1 MELARVHEGVK
12 GVPYMSPHQGA
23 IVYRHVIETRPKL
36 ILELG
41 TAHGVSAAY
50 MAAALD
56 ENGEGAI
63 VTLDKTDHGFDP
75 APLLRGLGLL
85 DRIEL
90 IRRDDSSYNWYLKE
104 VIAERSDAD
113 GNCEP
118 LYDFCFID
126 GAKIWTID
134 GLAVFLVEK
143 LLRPGGWLLLDDLEW
158 SFDSSPSG
166 VAEPYPLSRSERRE
180 PNVRAIFDLLVRQHP
195 SFTECVVQDGSW
207 GWAHKQPGAP
217 LRRYKVEASRS
228 FTGLAASAVW
238 KLGRWASTRRR
249 ARRNPVAP
257 K

>member
-1 MELARVHEGVK
+1 MKLEDVTEQVQGI
-12 GVPYMSPHQGA
+12 PFMSPHQGA
-23 IVYRHVIETRPKL
+23 IVYRHVMETQPEL

-41 TAHGVSAAY
+41 TGHGVSAAY

-56 ENGEGAI
+56 ELGSGRI
-63 VTLDKTDHGFDP
+63 VTLDKVGHGFDP
-75 APLLRGLGLL
+75 APLLRDLGLL
-85 DRIEL
+85 DRVDLVLRE
-90 IRRDDSSYNWYLKE
+90 DSSYTWYLKE
-104 VIAERSDAD
+104 VIEARSDAH

-126 GAKIWTID
+126 GSKTWTID

-166 VAEPYPLSRSERRE
+166 VAEPFPLSHAERRE
-180 PNVRAIFDLLVRQHP
+180 PNVRAVFDLLIRQHP

-207 GWAHKQPGAP
+207 GWARKQPGAP
-217 LRRYKVEASRS
+217 RVYEVRASR
-228 FTGLAASAVW
+228 TVAGLAASGIW
-238 KLGRWASTRRR
+238 KLGRWATTRRR
-249 ARRNPVAP
+249 AKKSTVQP

>member
-1 MELARVHEGVK
+1 MKLEDITRRVDRA
-12 GVPYMSPHQGA
+12 PFMSPHQRA
-23 IVYRHVIETRPKL
+23 IVYQHVIDTRPEV

-41 TAHGVSAAY
+41 TGHGVSAAY

-56 ENGEGAI
+56 EIGGEGRI
-63 VTLDKTDHGFDP
+63 VTLDKVGHGFDP
-75 APLLRGLGLL
+75 APMLGELGLL

-90 IRRDDSSYNWYLKE
+90 VLRDDSSYTWYLKE
-104 VIAERSDAD
+104 VIESRSDSN

-126 GAKIWTID
+126 GAKTWTID
-134 GLAVFLVEK
+134 GLAFFLVEK
-143 LLRPGGWLLLDDLEW
+143 LLRPDGWLLLDDLEW

-166 VAEPYPLSRSERRE
+166 VAEPFPLSAAERRE
-180 PNVRAIFDLLVRQHP
+180 PKVRAVFDLLIRQHP

-207 GWAHKQPGAP
+207 AWAHKLPGAP
-217 LRRYKVEASRS
+217 RVYEVTASRS
-228 FTGLAASAVW
+228 VAGLAASATW

-249 ARRNPVAP
+249 AKRSPIQP

>member
-1 MELARVHEGVK
+1 
-12 GVPYMSPHQGA
+12 MSPQQGA
-23 IVYRHVIETRPKL
+23 IVYRHVIETRPRM

-41 TAHGVSAAY
+41 TGHGVSAAY

-56 ENGEGAI
+56 EIGEGAI
-63 VTLDKTDHGFDP
+63 VTLDKVGHGFDP
-75 APLLRGLGLL
+75 APLLRELGLL
-85 DRIEL
+85 ERVEL
-90 IRRDDSSYNWYLKE
+90 VLRDDSSYNWYLKE
-104 VIAERSDAD
+104 VIQARSDAN
-113 GNCEP
+113 GNCAP

-126 GAKIWTID
+126 GAKTWTID

-166 VAEPYPLSRSERRE
+166 VAEPFPLSKAERRE

-195 SFTECVVQDGSW
+195 SFSEFRVQDGSW
-207 GWAHKQPGAP
+207 AWAHKNPGAP
-217 LRRYKVEASRS
+217 RVYEVRATRTLA
-228 FTGLAASAVW
+228 GLAASATW

-249 ARRNPVAP
+249 ARRSSVQP